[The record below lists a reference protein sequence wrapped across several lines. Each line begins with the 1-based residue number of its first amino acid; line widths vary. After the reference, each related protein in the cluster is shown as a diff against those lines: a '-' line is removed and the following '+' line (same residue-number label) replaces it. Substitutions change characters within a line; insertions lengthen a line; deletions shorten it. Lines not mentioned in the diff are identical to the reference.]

1 MWNFHSS
8 IALPLESI
16 ARTHFHSESERPRTK
31 IYDADFIECGHFVE
45 VMSIIL
51 REKTSF
57 ENSRTDVDEFIEQ
70 SAQYYAKNASQI
82 PQDDA
87 NRLFEEFKTL
97 FEQ

>member
-1 MWNFHSS
+1 
-8 IALPLESI
+8 
-16 ARTHFHSESERPRTK
+16 
-31 IYDADFIECGHFVE
+31 
-45 VMSIIL
+45 MSIIL